1 MHSTLKSRA
10 DTPLPT
16 SPTRGEVPHP
26 VGGKKAAK
34 HTDLHLPLDGGG
46 REGVSASS
54 KPIISIK
61 NLVRRFA
68 AGGESVAVL
77 KGVDLDIHR
86 GEMVAIIGQS
96 GSGKSTLMNIL
107 GCLDRASEGTYLFD
121 GRDVSK
127 FDADE
132 LAALRREHFGFIFQ
146 RYQLLPDLNAV
157 ENVEVPAVYAG
168 ADATARRKRSTELL
182 TRLGLSERLHHRPN
196 ALSGGQQQRVSV
208 ARALMNGGEVIL
220 ADEPTGALDSH
231 SGKELMALLKE
242 LHADG
247 HTIIIVTHDAK
258 IADQCQRVIEIAD
271 GSIIDDRYI
280 GERDTAANRVEKVR
294 RKPGWRLGL
303 DSFGEALAMALR
315 AMGAHKLRTF
325 LTMLGII
332 IGIASVVAVV
342 ALGQGSQQ
350 SVLENISSIGT
361 NTINVYPGSGFGD
374 MRSGR
379 VRTLKPTDA
388 DALAGQP
395 YADSVSPQVS
405 SQATVRYRNTASSAS
420 ITGVGEDY
428 FQVNGRSFSSGSG
441 FTETSVTTRAQEAV
455 LDQNAVDAIFTNGE
469 DPIGQVIML
478 GKVPV
483 RVIGVVANQSGFGP
497 GGNSANVYMPYTA
510 VMDRIL
516 GQSYLSSVAVRISD
530 DYDMATAEAEITELL
545 TRLHGGT
552 QDFFLQNTD
561 TIRTTIQSTSQ
572 TMTLLI
578 STIAVISLVVG
589 GIGVM
594 NIMLVSVSER
604 TKEIGIRM
612 AVGARRGD
620 ILRQFLIEAVLV
632 CFVGGAAGVGLSFA
646 LGQGLTVLVSGAR
659 LVYST
664 ESIVLAI
671 VSASLIGIVFG
682 FMPARS
688 ASRLDPVEALARE

>member
-1 MHSTLKSRA
+1 MNRA
-10 DTPLPT
+10 FTPTDSVDTQVLP
-16 SPTRGEVPHP
+16 
-26 VGGKKAAK
+26 A
-34 HTDLHLPLDGGG
+34 
-46 REGVSASS
+46 SA
-54 KPIISIK
+54 KPIISITG
-61 NLVRRFA
+61 LVRRFK
-68 AGGESVAVL
+68 AGPESVAVL
-77 KGVDLDIHR
+77 KGVDLEIHR

-107 GCLDRASEGTYLFD
+107 GCLDRATEGSYRFA
-121 GRDVSK
+121 GKDVSK
-127 FDADE
+127 LDADD

-146 RYQLLPDLNAV
+146 RYQLLPDLDAV

-168 ADATARRKRSTELL
+168 VDAVARRERAIALL
-182 TRLGLSERLHHRPN
+182 TRLGLGERLDHRPN

-247 HTIIIVTHDAK
+247 HTIIIVTHDPQ
-258 IADQCQRVIEIAD
+258 IAAQAERVIEIAD
-271 GSIIDDRYI
+271 GEIIADRHNV
-280 GERDTAANRVEKVR
+280 EPRRVDKAAAEMKAAASWR
-294 RKPGWRLGL
+294 RGL
-303 DSFGEALAMALR
+303 DRTSEALRMALR

-350 SVLENISSIGT
+350 TVLENISSIGT
-361 NTINVYPGSGFGD
+361 NTINVYPGTGFGD

-379 VRTLKPTDA
+379 VRTLRPTDA
-388 DALAGQP
+388 EALAEQD
-395 YADSVSPQVS
+395 YADSVTPQVS
-405 SQATVRYRNTASSAS
+405 ANATALYRNTASNAS
-420 ITGVGEDY
+420 VTGVGADY
-428 FQVNGRSFSSGSG
+428 FQVNGRTFTAGSG
-441 FTETSVTTRAQEAV
+441 FGSDSITSMAQEAV
-455 LDQNAVDAIFTNGE
+455 IDQNAVDAIFTNGE
-469 DPIGQVIML
+469 DPIGEVIML

-483 RVIGVVANQSGFGP
+483 RVIGVVETSSGFGP
-497 GGNSANVYMPYTA
+497 GGNSANVYVPYTA
-510 VMDRIL
+510 AMSRIL
-516 GQSYLSSVAVRISD
+516 GQSWLNSIAVRIAD
-530 DYDMATAEAEITELL
+530 DYDTAQAEAEIAELL

-561 TIRTTIQSTSQ
+561 TIRETIQSTSA
-572 TMTLLI
+572 TLTILI

-612 AVGARRGD
+612 AVGARRSD
-620 ILRQFLIEAVLV
+620 IMRQFLIEAILV
-632 CFVGGAAGVGLSFA
+632 CFAGGAAGVALSFA
-646 LGQGLTVLVSGAR
+646 LGQGLTAIVSGAQ
-659 LVYST
+659 LAYST

-671 VSASLIGIVFG
+671 ISASVIGVVFG

-688 ASRLDPVEALARE
+688 AAMLDPVEALARE

>member
-1 MHSTLKSRA
+1 MS
-10 DTPLPT
+10 D
-16 SPTRGEVPHP
+16 
-26 VGGKKAAK
+26 
-34 HTDLHLPLDGGG
+34 
-46 REGVSASS
+46 
-54 KPIISIK
+54 PIISIRG
-61 NLVRRFA
+61 LWRRFQTGA
-68 AGGESVAVL
+68 ESVAVL
-77 KGVDLDIHR
+77 RGVDIDIHR

-107 GCLDRASEGTYLFD
+107 GCLDRASEGTYHFA
-121 GRDVSK
+121 GRDVGRL
-127 FDADE
+127 DADA

-146 RYQLLPDLNAV
+146 RYQLLPDLDAV

-168 ADATARRKRSTELL
+168 AAPQARRERAIGLL
-182 TRLGLSERLHHRPN
+182 TRLGLGDRLSHRPN

-220 ADEPTGALDSH
+220 ADEPTGALDSR

-247 HTIIIVTHDAK
+247 HTIILVTHDAG
-258 IADQCQRVIEIAD
+258 IAAQAQRVIEISDGEIIAD
-271 GSIIDDRYI
+271 RLNGGQTRT
-280 GERDTAANRVEKVR
+280 EKPRETMRPAASWR
-294 RKPGWRLGL
+294 RGL
-303 DSFGEALAMALR
+303 DRTGEALRMALR

-332 IGIASVVAVV
+332 IGIASVVSVV

-350 SVLENISSIGT
+350 TVLENIASIGT

-379 VRTLKPTDA
+379 VRTLKPSDA
-388 DALAGQP
+388 EALAGQGF
-395 YADSVSPQVS
+395 ADSVTPQVS
-405 SQATVRYRNTASSAS
+405 ANATVRYRNTASNAS
-420 ITGVGEDY
+420 VTGVGVGY
-428 FQVNGRSFSSGSG
+428 FQVNGRSFTAGAG
-441 FTETSVTTRAQEAV
+441 FTEQSMDSRAQEAV
-455 LDQNAVDAIFTNGE
+455 IDQNAVSAIFTDGE
-469 DPIGQVIML
+469 DPIGKVIML

-483 RVIGVVANQSGFGP
+483 RVIGVVATMTGFGP
-497 GGNSANVYMPYTA
+497 GGNNANVYLPYTA
-510 VMDRIL
+510 AMDRIL
-516 GQSYLSSVAVRISD
+516 GQSYLNSIAIRVAD
-530 DYDMATAEAEITELL
+530 DFDMSAAEAEVTALL

-552 QDFFLQNTD
+552 QDFFLQNTA
-561 TIRTTIQSTSQ
+561 TIRETIQSTSA
-572 TMTLLI
+572 TLALLI

-632 CFVGGAAGVGLSFA
+632 CFAGGAIGVGLSFG
-646 LGQGLTVLVSGAR
+646 LGYMLTAIVSGAR
-659 LVYST
+659 LAYSG
-664 ESIVLAI
+664 ESIALAI
-671 VSASLIGIVFG
+671 LSASLIGVVFG

-688 ASRLDPVEALARE
+688 AARLDPVEALARE

>member
-1 MHSTLKSRA
+1 MS
-10 DTPLPT
+10 
-16 SPTRGEVPHP
+16 E
-26 VGGKKAAK
+26 
-34 HTDLHLPLDGGG
+34 
-46 REGVSASS
+46 
-54 KPIISIK
+54 PIISIRG
-61 NLVRRFA
+61 LWRRFQT
-68 AGGESVAVL
+68 GGESVAVL
-77 KGVDLDIHR
+77 RDVDIDIHR

-107 GCLDRASEGTYLFD
+107 GCLDRASEGSYHFAGKD
-121 GRDVSK
+121 VGRL
-127 FDADE
+127 DADA

-146 RYQLLPDLNAV
+146 RYQLLPDLDAV

-168 ADATARRKRSTELL
+168 AAPQARRERAISLL
-182 TRLGLSERLHHRPN
+182 TRLGLGDRLSHRPN

-220 ADEPTGALDSH
+220 ADEPTGALDSR

-247 HTIIIVTHDAK
+247 HTIILVTHDAG
-258 IADQCQRVIEIAD
+258 IAAQAQRVIEISDGQIIAD
-271 GSIIDDRYI
+271 RLNG
-280 GERDTAANRVEKVR
+280 VETRNEKQRETMRPASSWR
-294 RKPGWRLGL
+294 RGL
-303 DSFGEALAMALR
+303 DRSGEALRMALR

-332 IGIASVVAVV
+332 IGIASVVSVV

-350 SVLENISSIGT
+350 TVLENIASIGT
-361 NTINVYPGSGFGD
+361 NTINIYPGSGFGD

-379 VRTLKPTDA
+379 VRTLKPSDA
-388 DALAGQP
+388 DALAEQGF
-395 YADSVSPQVS
+395 ADSVTPQVS
-405 SQATVRYRNTASSAS
+405 ANATARYRNTASNAS
-420 ITGVGEDY
+420 VTGVGVGY
-428 FQVNGRSFSSGSG
+428 FQVNGRSFTSGAG
-441 FTETSVTTRAQEAV
+441 FTEQSIEDRAQEAV
-455 LDQNAVDAIFTNGE
+455 IDQNAASAIFTDGE
-469 DPIGQVIML
+469 DPIGKVIML

-483 RVIGVVANQSGFGP
+483 RVIGVVATMTGFGP
-497 GGNSANVYMPYTA
+497 GGNNANIYLPYTA
-510 VMDRIL
+510 AMDRIL
-516 GQSYLSSVAVRISD
+516 GQSYLNSIAIRVAD
-530 DYDMATAEAEITELL
+530 DFDMSEAEAEVTALL

-561 TIRTTIQSTSQ
+561 TIRETIQSTSA
-572 TMTLLI
+572 TLALLI

-612 AVGARRGD
+612 AVGARRSD

-632 CFVGGAAGVGLSFA
+632 CFAGGAIGVGLSFG
-646 LGQGLTVLVSGAR
+646 LGHLLTAIVSGAR
-659 LVYST
+659 LAYSG
-664 ESIVLAI
+664 ESIALAI
-671 VSASLIGIVFG
+671 LSASLIGVVFG

-688 ASRLDPVEALARE
+688 AARLDPVEALARE